1 MSFEVTFMKL
11 KKYGLIVLGVALL
24 CSCEDSTST
33 EAPFHS
39 NIDETAKKVNTIY
52 SLGACTSEQ
61 KDRTVWVEQEQ
72 VNYVCKNNEWKISS
86 SEKKESSKIVYGTLK
101 DSRDGHK
108 YKTVEIGSQV
118 WMAENLN
125 YMNDSIY
132 SACLPAEFGGCEK
145 YGRSY
150 IWHSAMELVS
160 KASSS
165 STEPSE
171 LSMYIQRV
179 HQGVCPEGWH
189 IPTDTEWKSLIDYVE
204 THNGNEFA
212 GTSLKSNKWETMEG
226 LPQGTDRFGFSAIQ
240 TGNTYIDKRGVQ
252 FNGSYK
258 RAVITASPNI
268 RDNNSGEREE
278 YIGGKASFCSTSG
291 NIWYLANDEFV
302 YNEPKFSQY
311 KCVCS
316 VRCLKD

>member
-1 MSFEVTFMKL
+1 MKL
-11 KKYGLIVLGVALL
+11 IRYGVFFVGIALL

-33 EAPFHS
+33 EVPFHS
-39 NIDETAKKVNTIY
+39 NIDESATKVHTIY
-52 SLGACTSEQ
+52 DLGACTPEHYE
-61 KDRTVWVEQEQ
+61 RTVWVEHEQ
-72 VNYVCKNNEWKISS
+72 INYVCQKNGWEKATSTPASDSIDKADTSS
-86 SEKKESSKIVYGTLK
+86 IVYKTIE

-145 YGRSY
+145 NGRAY

-171 LSMYIQRV
+171 LKEYIQKV
-179 HQGVCPEGWH
+179 HQGVCPEEWH
-189 IPTDTEWKSLIDYVE
+189 IPTDSEWETLVNYVE

-212 GTSLKSNKWETMEG
+212 GTSLKSNNWETMDG
-226 LPQGTDRFGFSAIQ
+226 LPQGTNRFGFSAIQ
-240 TGNTYIDKRGVQ
+240 TGNTYISKTEIQ
-252 FNGSYK
+252 FNDSYK
-258 RAVITASPNI
+258 RAAITVSPNI
-268 RDNNSGEREE
+268 RNNVSGEKEE
-278 YIGGKASFCSTSG
+278 YIGGDAVFCSTSG
-291 NIWYLANDEFV
+291 IIWYLTSDEFV
-302 YNEPKFSQY
+302 NKKTSKYQGCY
-311 KCVCS
+311 
-316 VRCLKD
+316 VRCVKD